1 KCVKDTRLIPD
12 VELGGPRFPLCLI
25 AQQDMQELRNEQ
37 AAYRAALSLVMQL
50 DQETHDYLSV
60 QQLMLA
66 IDMKVTEELKRPKP
80 KYDFALVQQLMK
92 IIGQTIAQQSG
103 QPNRGNFSVRHL
115 MNATAANMKDQLDG
129 PKYDSA
135 QQLLKMIAV
144 SIKKHL
150 DQPIYDYVSAQ
161 NLMKIIA
168 ANIREWPRQW
178 ERDKSLGRC
187 EPLWKLSPDSLERIN
202 DLSSGP
208 RDRLLPD
215 ELTGRIVI
223 CELLNSFP
231 SIVFPNPLAM
241 HRSIKFGIRP
251 LLYSILRRQFLNPRG
266 FNSCSNSECRNFFN
280 IERAGQQ
287 FCSPECSLHH
297 RQRIYWQ
304 ERGRKL
310 RKKRAAQRKKT
321 GR

>member
-1 KCVKDTRLIPD
+1 
-12 VELGGPRFPLCLI
+12 
-25 AQQDMQELRNEQ
+25 
-37 AAYRAALSLVMQL
+37 
-50 DQETHDYLSV
+50 
-60 QQLMLA
+60 MLA

-92 IIGQTIAQQSG
+92 IIGQTIAASG

-187 EPLWKLSPDSLERIN
+187 EPLWKLSPRFARTN
-202 DLSSGP
+202 
-208 RDRLLPD
+208 
-215 ELTGRIVI
+215 
-223 CELLNSFP
+223 
-231 SIVFPNPLAM
+231 
-241 HRSIKFGIRP
+241 
-251 LLYSILRRQFLNPRG
+251 Q
-266 FNSCSNSECRNFFN
+266 
-280 IERAGQQ
+280 
-287 FCSPECSLHH
+287 
-297 RQRIYWQ
+297 
-304 ERGRKL
+304 
-310 RKKRAAQRKKT
+310 
-321 GR
+321 